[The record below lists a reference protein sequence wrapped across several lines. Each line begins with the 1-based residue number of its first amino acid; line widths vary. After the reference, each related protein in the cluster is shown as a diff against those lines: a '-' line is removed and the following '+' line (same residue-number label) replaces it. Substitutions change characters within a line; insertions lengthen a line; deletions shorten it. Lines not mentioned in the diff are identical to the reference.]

1 MKDFQQVIDEV
12 FLALWGQSLVN
23 RLEQYQTN
31 IMACGG
37 NIHVL
42 QFHEHG
48 AEGEGRKWFSAAIM
62 MNLPLPSTDTE

>member
-1 MKDFQQVIDEV
+1 MKY

-48 AEGEGRKWFSAAIM
+48 AQGEGRKWFSAAIM